1 MMNYKLQID
10 CLLLLLLSGCSVP
23 QVITDTR
30 RVSADSARHATATRI
45 ITRDTLIYGEP
56 TAEYPRPLV
65 RISER
70 TLIVRDTV
78 FRICTDTVFR
88 TETRVVKERYVPPFY
103 KWCTISLATLATLAT
118 LYFSIRFLLRYFRTR
133 RPP

>member
-1 MMNYKLQID
+1 MV
-10 CLLLLLLSGCSVP
+10 LSGCSVP
-23 QVITDTR
+23 QVITDTTR

-56 TAEYPRPLV
+56 TAEYPRPIV

-78 FRICTDTVFR
+78 FRIRTDTVFR

-103 KWCTISLATLATLAT
+103 KWCTISLATLVTLVT
-118 LYFSIRFLLRYFRTR
+118 LYFSIRFLLHYFRIR
-133 RPP
+133 VPP

>member
-1 MMNYKLQID
+1 MV
-10 CLLLLLLSGCSVP
+10 LSGCSVP
-23 QVITDTR
+23 QVITDTAR

-78 FRICTDTVFR
+78 FRIRTDTVFR
-88 TETRVVKERYVPPFY
+88 TETRVVKERYVPW
-103 KWCTISLATLATLAT
+103 WCRLMPLVAIATCIAVIAAV
-118 LYFSIRFLLRYFRTR
+118 LLRRIF
-133 RPP
+133 

>member
-1 MMNYKLQID
+1 MKKLRWLLPIS
-10 CLLLLLLSGCSVP
+10 LLLCACRTP
-23 QVITDTR
+23 QVITDTTR

-78 FRICTDTVFR
+78 FRTRTDTVFR

-118 LYFSIRFLLRYFRTR
+118 LYFSIRFLLRYFRIR
-133 RPP
+133 VPP

>member
-1 MMNYKLQID
+1 MKKLRWLLPIS
-10 CLLLLLLSGCSVP
+10 LLLCACRTP
-23 QVITDTR
+23 QVITDTTR

-78 FRICTDTVFR
+78 FRTRTDTVVR
-88 TETRVVKERYVPPFY
+88 TETRVVKERYVPW
-103 KWCTISLATLATLAT
+103 WCRLMPLVAIVAGIAVIAAL
-118 LYFSIRFLLRYFRTR
+118 LLRRIF
-133 RPP
+133 

>member
-1 MMNYKLQID
+1 MSTVYTLHITNYKLTF
-10 CLLLLLLSGCSVP
+10 LLLVLSGCSVP
-23 QVITDTR
+23 QVITDTAR

-78 FRICTDTVFR
+78 FR
-88 TETRVVKERYVPPFY
+88 TETRVVKERYVPW
-103 KWCTISLATLATLAT
+103 WCRLMPLVAIATCIAVIAAV
-118 LYFSIRFLLRYFRTR
+118 LLRRIF
-133 RPP
+133 

>member
-1 MMNYKLQID
+1 MTV
-10 CLLLLLLSGCSVP
+10 LLLVLSGCSVP
-23 QVITDTR
+23 QVLTDTR

-78 FRICTDTVFR
+78 FRTRTDTVFR

-103 KWCTISLATLATLAT
+103 KWCTISLATLATL
-118 LYFSIRFLLRYFRTR
+118 YFCIRFLLRYFRIR
-133 RPP
+133 IPP

>member
-1 MMNYKLQID
+1 MVNYTLHITNYKLTF
-10 CLLLLLLSGCSVP
+10 LLLVLSGCSVP
-23 QVITDTR
+23 QVITDTAR

-78 FRICTDTVFR
+78 FRIRTDTVFR
-88 TETRVVKERYVPPFY
+88 TETRVVKERYVPW
-103 KWCTISLATLATLAT
+103 WCRLMPLVAIATCIAVIAAV
-118 LYFSIRFLLRYFRTR
+118 LLRRIF
-133 RPP
+133 

>member
-1 MMNYKLQID
+1 MVNYTLHITNYKLTF
-10 CLLLLLLSGCSVP
+10 LLLVLSGCSVP

-56 TAEYPRPLV
+56 TAEYPRPIV
-65 RISER
+65 RISDR

-78 FRICTDTVFR
+78 FRTRTDTVFR
-88 TETRVVKERYVPPFY
+88 TETRVVKERYVPW
-103 KWCTISLATLATLAT
+103 WCRLMPLVAIVAGIAVIAAL
-118 LYFSIRFLLRYFRTR
+118 LLRRIF
-133 RPP
+133 

>member
-1 MMNYKLQID
+1 MV
-10 CLLLLLLSGCSVP
+10 LSGCSVP

-56 TAEYPRPLV
+56 TAEYPRPIV

-78 FRICTDTVFR
+78 FRIRTDTVFR
-88 TETRVVKERYVPPFY
+88 TETRVVKERYVPW
-103 KWCTISLATLATLAT
+103 WCRLMPLAAIVAGIAVIAAL
-118 LYFSIRFLLRYFRTR
+118 LLRRIV
-133 RPP
+133 